1 MAIIVLE
8 LILNKMK
15 DKKMADSKIDFS
27 FENLHFSCAGDND
40 WVEKQLNNVL
50 NRIPAL
56 LSIHKK
62 GENVVEE
69 VIEVKEEDV
78 NEVGEKAPPAAK
90 FRPGKVAR
98 EAVRSAKP
106 KAGKVA
112 EDKVVKEDPV
122 KKKIG
127 KAPKIKVAKIPR
139 IAKAPKIKV
148 ARIPRIA
155 KAPKIKVAKIPR
167 AAKITKL
174 NAVPEPS
181 AANETLASK
190 RGRKPG
196 HVKKVKLEK
205 KSAIKAKPVAQPVDS
220 PLLQYISDKKVLNNQ
235 VRKFL
240 ATAVFLARN
249 NNVSRLSTPMITKA
263 LKSYGIE
270 KLQNASDCLNKNE
283 KKGYCLKE
291 GKEFVITEN
300 GYLSIE

>member
-1 MAIIVLE
+1 
-8 LILNKMK
+8 MK

-62 GENVVEE
+62 GENIVEE
-69 VIEVKEEDV
+69 VIEVKDEDV
-78 NEVGEKAPPAAK
+78 NEVGEKASPAAK
-90 FRPGKVAR
+90 FRAGKAMR
-98 EAVRSAKP
+98 ETIRSAKP
-106 KAGKVA
+106 KAGKVV
-112 EDKVVKEDPV
+112 EEKIVKENPV
-122 KKKIG
+122 KKKIA

-148 ARIPRIA
+148 A
-155 KAPKIKVAKIPR
+155 KIPR
-167 AAKITKL
+167 AAKVTKL
-174 NAVPEPS
+174 NAVPDPS
-181 AANETLASK
+181 AANETLTSK

-196 HVKKVKLEK
+196 NVKKVKQEK
-205 KSAIKAKPVAQPVDS
+205 KSAIKAKPVGQPVDS
-220 PLLQYISDKKVLNNQ
+220 PLLQYITDKKVLNNQ

-291 GKEFVITEN
+291 GKEFIITEN

>member
-1 MAIIVLE
+1 
-8 LILNKMK
+8 MK

-69 VIEVKEEDV
+69 VIEVKDESV
-78 NEVGEKAPPAAK
+78 NEVGEKSPSATK
-90 FRPGKVAR
+90 FRAGKAAR
-98 EAVRSAKP
+98 KAIRSEKP
-106 KAGKVA
+106 KAGKVV
-112 EDKVVKEDPV
+112 EEKVIKENPV
-122 KKKIG
+122 KVK
-127 KAPKIKVAKIPR
+127 
-139 IAKAPKIKV
+139 
-148 ARIPRIA
+148 IA
-155 KAPKIKVAKIPR
+155 KAPKIKVAKVPRIAKVPKIKVAKIPR
-167 AAKITKL
+167 VAKATKL
-174 NAVPEPS
+174 NAVPDPS
-181 AANETLASK
+181 AANGTLTSK

-196 HVKKVKLEK
+196 HVAKVKQEK
-205 KSAIKAKPVAQPVDS
+205 KSAIKSKPVGQPVDS
-220 PLLQYISDKKVLNNQ
+220 PLLQYITDKKVLNNQ

-249 NNVSRLSTPMITKA
+249 NNVSKLSTPMITKA

-291 GKEFVITEN
+291 GKEFIITEN